1 MSFSTLSIQFNGIM
15 PYKNGHHH
23 HHQWTIANCIYQV
36 TPKVFKLRNSTTT
49 SSFLMWCRAYCPRM
63 SADIL
68 GTNCDQCQS
77 MVQCCFMST
86 ETVRLI
92 RTESLGQPPQL
103 SRSSWTPTSFLT
115 KWDDLLQ
122 QPSVLPG
129 AYRLHE
135 DATRSPVKAHHQL
148 WLRPGSG
155 QLSFRAV
162 HDTINSLGK
171 AICAPPHLSAVQKQ
185 SAITAAHLPSLS
197 WVPWWPW
204 GSAVESPHWECPVPS
219 NPHLSESGMPPYPPA
234 HTKSYIF
241 GTRLL

>member
-1 MSFSTLSIQFNGIM
+1 MESCPIKMDITIIISEQLPIAYTRWLPKCSSCGIQPQHPPSLHDVELTVLG
-15 PYKNGHHH
+15 
-23 HHQWTIANCIYQV
+23 
-36 TPKVFKLRNSTTT
+36 
-49 SSFLMWCRAYCPRM
+49 CRLTYY
-63 SADIL
+63 SL

-129 AYRLHE
+129 AYWQHE

-219 NPHLSESGMPPYPPA
+219 DPHLSESGMPPYPPA